1 MCTRS
6 GSPYNVVDSSSGK
19 AVMEL
24 CMHMR
29 LEGGGGGGRGGY
41 KEFGNS
47 VPWYAHSQIHGSN
60 AVSSSHL
67 VLGVGFSVYDP
78 AECQMS

>member
-47 VPWYAHSQIHGSN
+47 VP
-60 AVSSSHL
+60 
-67 VLGVGFSVYDP
+67 
-78 AECQMS
+78 